1 MKEIME
7 EKEFSLN
14 TKNIHKKELEFLE
27 LLMLINME
35 LILLMHQDMEQILLL
50 IEYKLNMEQIL
61 LIVEQV
67 LSINLNMLLVL
78 SILLNILIYHQE
90 MQLRVLLINLKTVLE
105 ILTHL
110 NIIPDLIVR
119 LNMES
124 VHRLNRTM
132 K

>member
-1 MKEIME
+1 MVLYVDK
-7 EKEFSLN
+7 
-14 TKNIHKKELEFLE
+14 KNIHKKELEFLE
-27 LLMLINME
+27 LLMLLNME

>member
-1 MKEIME
+1 
-7 EKEFSLN
+7 
-14 TKNIHKKELEFLE
+14 
-27 LLMLINME
+27 ME